1 MKILTLR
8 FENINALKG
17 SWKLDFTDAP
27 FDGNSLFAITGA
39 TGAGKTTLL
48 DAICL
53 ALYHKTPRLEVS
65 KSQNQLMTRH
75 TSHCMAEVEFEVQG
89 QGYRAFWSQKR
100 ARNKVDGNLL
110 EPIAELAQLDGVIVA
125 EKLKDVRAKVAEITG
140 LNFSRFTK
148 SMMLCQ
154 GAFSAF
160 LNAKPNDRAQLLE
173 QLTGTEI
180 YGVISQKVFQNHKEA
195 EQKLQLLQAENKGV
209 ELLSDEDIARIE
221 NEIAQLVIQEKQ
233 TNEQLDRYHQLQ
245 RWLANVNDNE
255 NQLKDICEQQ
265 TRLAKRQQDS
275 KEDLARLSQA
285 KPAEA
290 LRESYN
296 QFQQAVKQL
305 SESGHTVKHIDSQ
318 LNHSSVQLSK
328 STDELATIQQNV
340 AKQELAFKQD
350 EKILIEK
357 ITPLELQLAQ
367 QDAALKA
374 SKTELS
380 ALQQSISSM
389 NSARDKC
396 QAEQSAINK
405 TLLQQQAFISNNAS
419 FEALNEKLPL
429 WASQFEHLQGKY
441 LEVQAIEQQC
451 NEQLTNQQNLLRE
464 QKQLA
469 SKSESG
475 QQQMQGIKLA
485 LEQVA
490 GNKKTLLIEY
500 IESYPWLELSEQSLN
515 NSTSLTDLLMQ
526 LQQQHHSW
534 QQTQQL
540 STRFKKLTSDILQLN
555 QQLTA
560 DEKIKAQLAE
570 KLALMRTD
578 FSALN
583 QQQTDVENLLT
594 QQRAI
599 MALSDYRAK
608 LEPDSSCP
616 LCGSLEHPYIENY
629 QIINGNEHEERLS
642 KIKAKKSTLEAEGK
656 LLNQQ
661 HSEIQ
666 ATINASIN
674 SKQAMGE
681 ELHSIEQQ
689 WQSMSLSV
697 VHGVQLSNSDHIA
710 EQVNQTLTVLQAT
723 QSLQTA
729 FIQIEQ
735 EQEGK
740 QQQLTQI
747 EKQANEL
754 HSVIAV
760 LQANI
765 INVENSLMT
774 NSKQVEL
781 LKAEYEQIKQSLFND
796 VSSYQFPL
804 PILSFEQSAEQAI
817 PENADVENE
826 SIWLAHLSEKL
837 DNYLSTKEAISNSEK
852 RLVDINQQLILHT
865 SQLAQL
871 SEQQQSLVQQK
882 TALEVDNTN
891 QKTLRVTLFGELNSP
906 RGGEQVVE
914 NVRKYISL
922 HREKNEASLK
932 SIETENQQL
941 LQKNQHLQGQL
952 SSAKEQFTREEE
964 LKSSTELIWRDA
976 LSASVF
982 ENEQAF
988 QLALISPEIKADL
1001 EHLAQQIDDENKR
1014 ILALKQTAE
1023 KQQTQLLSERE
1034 KFEQQG
1040 ITILGDEDITAELT
1054 ASKALL
1060 KTQQMQ
1066 LGSHQQLISQHV
1078 ENVKK
1083 QQAMLANIARA
1094 TRELDDLSH
1103 LNSLIGSADGAKF
1116 RKFAQGLTLNYLV
1129 HLANEQLNKL
1139 HGRYQLQCQQSDN
1152 LALAVLDT
1160 WQGDVIRDT
1169 KTLSG
1174 GESFLVS
1181 LALALALS
1189 DLVSSKTS
1197 IDSLFLDEGF
1207 GTLDSD
1213 TLEIALDALDT
1224 LNASGKMIG
1233 IISHVEALKERITVQ
1248 IKVEKQNGLG
1258 ISRLDKQFEFI
1269 KPMDNLA

>member
-17 SWKLDFTDAP
+17 SWKLDFTDTP

-65 KSQNQLMTRH
+65 KSQNLLMTRH

-110 EPIAELAQLDGVIVA
+110 EPVAELAQLDGVILA
-125 EKLKDVRAKVAEITG
+125 EKLKDVRAMVAEITG

-180 YGVISQKVFQNHKEA
+180 YGVISQKVYQNHKEA
-195 EQKLQLLQAENKGV
+195 EQKLQLLQAETKGV
-209 ELLSDEDIARIE
+209 ELLSDDEIERIE
-221 NEIAQLVIQEKQ
+221 NEIALLITQEKQ
-233 TNEQLDRYHQLQ
+233 TNEQLDRNHQLQ

-255 NQLKDICEQQ
+255 SQLNDIREQQ
-265 TRLAKRQQDS
+265 AQVVKRQQES

-290 LRESYN
+290 LREPYN
-296 QFQQAVKQL
+296 QYQQAVKQL
-305 SESGHTVKHIDSQ
+305 SESSHTVKQIESQ
-318 LNHSSVQLSK
+318 LSESSIQLTK
-328 STDELATIQQNV
+328 SMEELALIQKNV
-340 AKQELAFKQD
+340 ASQELTFKQD

-367 QDAALKA
+367 QDAALQA
-374 SKTELS
+374 SKTELN

-405 TLLQQQAFISNNAS
+405 TLLQQQTFISNNAS
-419 FEALNEKLPL
+419 FEVLNEKLPL
-429 WASQFEHLQGKY
+429 WASQFEHLQGKFF
-441 LEVQAIEQQC
+441 EVQTIEQQY
-451 NEQLTNQQNLLRE
+451 NDQLTNQQNLLKE

-475 QQQMQGIKLA
+475 QQQIQGIQLA
-485 LEQVA
+485 LEQVE
-490 GNKKTLLIEY
+490 GKKETLLSEY
-500 IESYPWLELSEQSLN
+500 QESYPWLELSEKSLN
-515 NSTSLTDLLMQ
+515 NSTALTDLLMQ
-526 LQQQHHSW
+526 LQEQHHSW

-540 STRFKKLTSDILQLN
+540 STRFIKLTSDILQLN
-555 QQLTA
+555 QQLTE
-560 DEKIKAQLAE
+560 DEKVKAQLTE
-570 KLALMRTD
+570 KLALMRAD

-599 MALSDYRAK
+599 MALSDHRAK
-608 LEPDSSCP
+608 LEPNNACP

-629 QIINGNEHEERLS
+629 QIINGNEHEERLL
-642 KIKAKKSTLEAEGK
+642 KIKVHKSTLEAEGK

-661 HSEIQ
+661 HSDIQ

-681 ELHSIEQQ
+681 ELQAIEQQ
-689 WQSMSLSV
+689 WQSMSLGLPK
-697 VHGVQLSNSDHIA
+697 GVELSNSDHIA
-710 EQVNQTLTVLQAT
+710 EQVHLTLTVLQAT
-723 QSLQTA
+723 QTLQAT

-735 EQEGK
+735 EQQSK
-740 QQQLTQI
+740 QQQLTHI
-747 EKQANEL
+747 EKQASDL
-754 HSVIAV
+754 QSDMAV

-765 INVENSLMT
+765 INIENSLMT

-781 LKAEYEQIKQSLFND
+781 LKAEYEQIKQSVFND
-796 VSSYQFPL
+796 ILSNQFSL
-804 PILSFEQSAEQAI
+804 PILSFEQPAEQVK
-817 PENADVENE
+817 PENSDVENE
-826 SIWLAHLSEKL
+826 QVWLAHLSEKL
-837 DNYLSTKEAISNSEK
+837 DNFLSTKEAIESSEK
-852 RLVDINQQLILHT
+852 RLVDINQQLFLHT
-865 SQLAQL
+865 SQLEQL
-871 SEQQQSLVQQK
+871 SEQQQSLVQQNI
-882 TALEVDNTN
+882 ALQVDNTN
-891 QKTLRVTLFGELNSP
+891 QKTLRVTMYGELSIHG
-906 RGGEQVVE
+906 RVEQVVE
-914 NVRKYISL
+914 NVREYIESC
-922 HREKNEASLK
+922 RKKNKASLK

-941 LQKNQHLQGQL
+941 VQKNQHLHGQL
-952 SSAKEQFTREEE
+952 SSAKEQFVREEM
-964 LKSSTELIWRDA
+964 LKSSTELNWRDA

-1023 KQQTQLLSERE
+1023 KQQTLLLRERE
-1034 KFEQQG
+1034 NFEQQG
-1040 ITILGDEDITAELT
+1040 VTILGNEELTAELE
-1054 ASKALL
+1054 ASKSLL
-1060 KTQQMQ
+1060 KNQQMQ

-1083 QQAMLANIARA
+1083 QQALLSNITRA
-1094 TRELDDLSH
+1094 MRELDDLSH
-1103 LNSLIGSADGAKF
+1103 LNSLVGSADGAKF

-1129 HLANEQLNKL
+1129 HLANEQLTKL

-1189 DLVSSKTS
+1189 DLVSNKTC

-1233 IISHVEALKERITVQ
+1233 IISHVEALKERIAVQ

-1269 KPMDNLA
+1269 KSTDNLA